1 MAHGKRMALLVGLL
15 SGALVC
21 YGVGMHLGALSLL
34 VVGALLECGFWLRLF
49 KTPK

>member
-15 SGALVC
+15 IGALIC
-21 YGVGMHLGALSLL
+21 YDVGMHLGALSLL

-49 KTPK
+49 KSPN